1 MFFREKLVPKQRK
14 PILDRREAVAEILKR
29 RADSLVVA
37 GLGAPC
43 WDTAAAGDHALNFY
57 TWGGMGSAA
66 MIGLGVALAQPKR
79 RVLVI
84 TGDGEMLM
92 GLGAFATI
100 GVQRPRNLA
109 VIVMDN
115 EHYGET
121 GMQLTHTR
129 LGVDLAG
136 IAKAAGFTAAGTV
149 YSAPQLRTW
158 ISRIYRQP
166 GPVFAAIKVTT
177 QPAPLVLPARDGTYL
192 KNRFRESLLGSRAF
206 E

>member
-1 MFFREKLVPKQRK
+1 MRHIEPT
-14 PILDRREAVAEILKR
+14 LDRRKAVAQILAR
-29 RADSLVVA
+29 RGDALVVA

-43 WDTAAAGDHALNFY
+43 WDITAAGDSPLNFY

-66 MIGLGVALAQPKR
+66 MIGLGLALAQPRR

-92 GLGAFATI
+92 GLGSLATI
-100 GVQRPRNLA
+100 AVQQPRNLA
-109 VIVMDN
+109 VIVTDN

-136 IAKAAGFTAAGTV
+136 MAKAAGFPVTGTV
-149 YSAPQLRTW
+149 YNA
-158 ISRIYRQP
+158 
-166 GPVFAAIKVTT
+166 V
-177 QPAPLVLPARDGTYL
+177 
-192 KNRFRESLLGSRAF
+192 
-206 E
+206 